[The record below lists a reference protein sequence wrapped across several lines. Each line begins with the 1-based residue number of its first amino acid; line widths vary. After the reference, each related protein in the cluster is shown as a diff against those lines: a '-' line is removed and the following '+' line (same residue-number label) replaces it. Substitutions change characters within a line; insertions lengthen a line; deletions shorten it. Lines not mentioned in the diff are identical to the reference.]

1 MSVLK
6 ANKKYISLARQQ
18 IALAENEQQKQADI
32 DFRRN
37 IVANIRQQR
46 LAQSQAMWNAQS
58 DIATT
63 SGQAGTIAN
72 IQSTFAEPLTYTF
85 DYMERQEDIEG
96 YYNQAQTYINK
107 YQKQAKTAAK
117 WGTAISMG
125 AKIAGTVIGGPIGY
139 AIGSLGGALTVA
151 ALGGDRNAIQGAA
164 NVGISHATMGAV
176 KNTFN
181 TSQNSLVVSAQ
192 NAMNYSQ
199 SQYYGTSYTP
209 IVKKSGLKMG
219 TDKQQSAFFD
229 AAKEKAQNY
238 LQGMFVTPIEESGGT
253 TSSFSFSRGM
263 M

>member
-85 DYMERQEDIEG
+85 DYMERQ
-96 YYNQAQTYINK
+96 AQTNINK

-117 WGTAISMG
+117 WGSAISMG

-192 NAMNYSQ
+192 NAMNYWYKLYSN
-199 SQYYGTSYTP
+199 S
-209 IVKKSGLKMG
+209 
-219 TDKQQSAFFD
+219 
-229 AAKEKAQNY
+229 
-238 LQGMFVTPIEESGGT
+238 
-253 TSSFSFSRGM
+253 
-263 M
+263 